1 MTPTYWACG
10 YLTCEEVWITQSW
23 TEMVAAVI
31 DRYSMGQID
40 AAEAPGASR
49 LALAIAVAVE
59 LQDEHPGLF
68 VSIRPMDDPLWV
80 WPSGGVVLD
89 PRSDKCLMISLV
101 RAGLLA
107 AGRL

>member
-40 AAEAPGASR
+40 LADAPSQAR
-49 LALAIAVAVE
+49 LALAIAVAIE
-59 LQDEHPGLF
+59 LHEVHPGRV
-68 VSIRPMDDPLWV
+68 VSIRPMEDPLWIRPV
-80 WPSGGVVLD
+80 GAVVLD
-89 PRSDKCLMISLV
+89 PRSDLRLISSLV
-101 RAGLLA
+101 RVGFLS